1 MGYTLISSVGTGMY
15 KEGYRQ
21 TTYVFPD
28 DQKIQTHIFLNAILQ
43 ARYKEVSKIILVGTA
58 TSGWD
63 MLIDVDDELW
73 LRACEEKESGG
84 VSGELI
90 ADIEKYLSDRINIP
104 VVVKCHSDVID
115 NNTSLGIFNQY
126 NSIVPDIADEN
137 ILFDIT
143 HGFRSMPILLYQAL
157 QFSIAQNPKVKNV
170 EIVYGEYIESKKE
183 SYVRNLSSYWL
194 YSQISDAL
202 NVFKE
207 KLDGFKLADLIEQ
220 EWKEGAKAIRRF
232 SEIVQT
238 NFSLQILEA
247 AKQINNALKKY
258 PESAP
263 KWLEGVREFLAQI
276 HVKISVQPVH
286 RALSNYAVF
295 LYEKKLNV
303 QAIVTLQVAVETF
316 IAERENK
323 PEMIG
328 SYEWWQSE
336 GRGKLNEIKRR
347 HPKEIKA
354 PLTNL
359 EVFRNQI
366 AHGGG
371 KNRDGNFPQ
380 AANIPNIYKSG
391 IRGIEN
397 LFRLYN

>member
-15 KEGYRQ
+15 REGYRQ
-21 TTYVFPD
+21 TTYVFPND
-28 DQKIQTHIFLNAILQ
+28 EKIQTHIFLNAILQ
-43 ARYKEVSKIILVGTA
+43 AKYKEVSKIILVGTA

-63 MLIDVDDELW
+63 MLIDVNDELW
-73 LRACEEKESGG
+73 LRACEEKENGG

-90 ADIEKYLSDRINIP
+90 ADIEKYLSEKKNIP

-115 NNTSLGIFNQY
+115 NNTSLDIFNQY
-126 NSIVPDIADEN
+126 NSIVPEIADEN

-170 EIVYGEYIESKKE
+170 EIVYGEYIDSKKE

-202 NVFKE
+202 NIFKE
-207 KLDGFKLADLIEQ
+207 KLDGFKLADLIEP

-238 NFSLQILEA
+238 NFSLQIVEVGR
-247 AKQINNALKKY
+247 QIKNAIEKC
-258 PESAP
+258 PENAP
-263 KWLEGVREFLAQI
+263 KWLDGVRGFMAQI
-276 HVKISVQPVH
+276 HAGISAQPVH
-286 RALSNYAVF
+286 KALLKYAEL
-295 LYEKKLNV
+295 LYDRKLNV
-303 QAIVTLQVAVETF
+303 QAIITLQVAVETF
-316 IAERENK
+316 IAEKEGLPEN
-323 PEMIG
+323 IG
-328 SYEWWQSE
+328 NYEWWQCE

-347 HPKEIKA
+347 HPKEIKI
-354 PLTNL
+354 PLTNV
-359 EVFRNQI
+359 EAFRNQI

-371 KNRDGNFPQ
+371 RNRDGNFPQ
-380 AANIPNIYKSG
+380 AANLPNIYKSG

-397 LFRLYN
+397 LFKFYN